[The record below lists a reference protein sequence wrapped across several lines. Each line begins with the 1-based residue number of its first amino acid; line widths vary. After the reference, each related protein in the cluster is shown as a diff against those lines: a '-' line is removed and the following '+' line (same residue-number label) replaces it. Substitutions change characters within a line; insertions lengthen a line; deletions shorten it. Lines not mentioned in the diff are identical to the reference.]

1 MVHCRWLWG
10 VNIFML
16 KISDRPN
23 ENKWTWFSWISFH
36 HCFHDFHTGVTISWN
51 EVIESQMPSPVPLYI
66 DKRISM
72 QLPWNLQKHSLS
84 TVWKSFWTVWNKMM
98 FLLKTAVGQN
108 WVPQYLYHYIYII
121 YIYMIILNIYI
132 SICGPASKFDPA
144 LWRRPETEMV
154 TSLCENSNG
163 RGSKRHA
170 RARNERTKG
179 RSKRGWCFPQKRHEV
194 GWYIEMV

>member
-121 YIYMIILNIYI
+121 YIYDHTKHLHFN
-132 SICGPASKFDPA
+132 
-144 LWRRPETEMV
+144 LWSGLKIWPSPVATTWDRDGHLAV
-154 TSLCENSNG
+154 W
-163 RGSKRHA
+163 K
-170 RARNERTKG
+170 
-179 RSKRGWCFPQKRHEV
+179 
-194 GWYIEMV
+194 